1 MLDSGEVASQADLA
15 RREGLSRP
23 RVTQILNLLKLAPEI
38 QQAILELPVG
48 TPERL
53 VTERKLRDV
62 AHLQHE
68 EQLVALRKIAP
79 TASNGHRQ
87 KQCKMSSA

>member
-38 QQAILELPVG
+38 QQAVLELPVG

-53 VTERKLRDV
+53 VTERKLRDLSSLHKDRQV
-62 AHLQHE
+62 AAFQEMTNGTVHLD
-68 EQLVALRKIAP
+68 V
-79 TASNGHRQ
+79 T
-87 KQCKMSSA
+87 QCG